1 MVSIYITEYTLHNI
15 QFKKGEKKSMVE
27 FSFKRNEDELWH
39 QLKLELQRKMIL
51 AQKQWARTKI

>member
-15 QFKKGEKKSMVE
+15 QLKKGEKKSMVE